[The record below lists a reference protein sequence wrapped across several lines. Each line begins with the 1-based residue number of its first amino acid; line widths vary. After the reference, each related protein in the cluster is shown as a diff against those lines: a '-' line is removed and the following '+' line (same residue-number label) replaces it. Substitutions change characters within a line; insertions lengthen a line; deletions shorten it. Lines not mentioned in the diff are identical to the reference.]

1 MPLKEFTELLVA
13 DMIGTLN
20 ARTKREEKQRRGK
33 QGKR

>member
-20 ARTKREEKQRRGK
+20 AKTKRMEKQKRVRRGK
-33 QGKR
+33 R